1 MTPARLQ
8 WGAALGDAPRRFWR
22 RLATVARRLP
32 QTAAHNDERRR
43 RSDSLGASAS
53 LVAARLLRMEPSD
66 TQPLQRVLVDK
77 SDAEPVRPPGYIRL
91 GAPLPIR
98 IPTRPEEITVEWLT
112 DTFRFKGYLMR
123 DGRVVSL
130 SMKAIGEGQG
140 AFGDLVL
147 VTVTFEGGRLN
158 APTTFV
164 AKFAPMCTGTV
175 KRLET
180 RVIFLNEAHFY
191 NDFTIQ
197 DGACAR
203 PECYLVACEPRR
215 SEPTFCFL
223 LENMLPATTW
233 TRTEGCSSLPHL
245 QMVMRMLARFHA
257 RWWGQHP
264 NPDPRP

>member
-1 MTPARLQ
+1 
-8 WGAALGDAPRRFWR
+8 
-22 RLATVARRLP
+22 
-32 QTAAHNDERRR
+32 
-43 RSDSLGASAS
+43 
-53 LVAARLLRMEPSD
+53 MEPSD

-197 DGACAR
+197 DSACAR

-264 NPDPRP
+264 NPDPRPSP